1 MKKKYL
7 LTPGPTPLPI
17 EVRKAQAL
25 PIIHHRTSEF
35 QQIFSE
41 VNDGLRY
48 LFQTKGD
55 IFTFSASGTGAM
67 EAAVVNLLS
76 PGDRAITVRGGK
88 FGERWSEICAA
99 FGVEAIALD
108 AEWGKPVEPAEIKRL
123 LSEYKDAKA
132 VFTTLCETS
141 TGVVNDIQAIGR
153 IVKDTAAVLVVDA
166 VSGLGAEDLQT
177 DNWYVDCVVV
187 GSQKGMMLPPGLGFC
202 SVSEKAYNCV
212 KNSKLPKYY
221 FDFKKA
227 KKSLDKNDTPYTP
240 AVSLIVALRESLCLI
255 KKEGLENVFKRHKL
269 LAEATRGALIALGFK
284 LFSSTFCNVV
294 TSAYVPEGIDSTQL
308 VKLLRTKYGV
318 SIADGQGYLKGKII
332 RVAHLGH
339 IQAADIKIGI
349 SAMERAL
356 RELGYKVNKGKGVLA
371 VEDVFGK
378 QMTED
383 R

>member
-1 MKKKYL
+1 MNKRYL

-17 EVRKAQAL
+17 EVRQALGL

-67 EAAVVNLLS
+67 EAAVANLLS
-76 PGDRAITVRGGK
+76 LGDQAITVCGGK
-88 FGERWSEICAA
+88 FGERWGEICAA
-99 FGVEAIALD
+99 FGVEAISID
-108 AEWGKPVEPAEIKRL
+108 VEWGRPVEPAEIKRL
-123 LSEYKDAKA
+123 LSEHKDVKA

-141 TGVVNDIQAIGR
+141 TGVVNDIQAIGK
-153 IVKDTAAVLVVDA
+153 IVKDTDAVLVVDA

-177 DNWYVDCVVV
+177 DNWSVDCVVV

-202 SVSEKAYNCV
+202 SVSEKAYKCAG
-212 KNSKLPKYY
+212 NSKLPRYY

-255 KKEGLENVFKRHKL
+255 RKEGLKNVFKRHKL
-269 LAEATRGALIALGFK
+269 MAEATRTALTALGFK

-294 TSAYVPEGIDSTQL
+294 TSAYVPERIDSTQL
-308 VKLLRTKYGV
+308 VKLMRTKYGV
-318 SIADGQGYLKGKII
+318 SIADGQGELKGKII

-339 IQAADIKIGI
+339 IQAADIKVGI
-349 SAMERAL
+349 SAIEQAL
-356 RELGYKVNKGKGVLA
+356 AELGYKVEKGKGVKAAEEIFL
-371 VEDVFGK
+371 K
-378 QMTED
+378 K
-383 R
+383 